1 MADQTTT
8 PAVPAPITG
17 FADPPATP
25 TAADA
30 AAKDFLDGFRELTK
44 KLPKFD
50 SPHPITA
57 ASLRGRLNTPPPFA
71 KAVAGAVAVS
81 PDLQAITG
89 YDLAAAQTDL
99 QQLEAMKPVIA
110 EVRTFLKAMVFW
122 ANTKQVKLNNSG
134 LTMFKMARALARDP
148 NYSHIGALAD
158 TMADAKRR
166 KKRSTSSQ
174 PGQQQPT
181 GNGGPIVQTT
191 KTTTPTH

>member
-8 PAVPAPITG
+8 PAVPVPNSA

-25 TAADA
+25 TAAEA
-30 AAKDFLDGFRELTK
+30 AAKDFLNGFRELTK

-57 ASLRGRLNTPPPFA
+57 ASVRGRLNTPPAFA

-89 YDLAAAQTDL
+89 YDLEAAQTDV
-99 QQLEAMKPVIA
+99 QQLEAVKPVIA

-134 LTMFKMARALARDP
+134 LTMYNMARVLARDP
-148 NYSHIGALAD
+148 NYAHIGALAD

-166 KKRSTSSQ
+166 KKRQTASQ
-174 PGQQQPT
+174 AGQQPQ
-181 GNGGPIVQTT
+181 NGGPIVQTT
-191 KTTTPTH
+191 TTTTPTH